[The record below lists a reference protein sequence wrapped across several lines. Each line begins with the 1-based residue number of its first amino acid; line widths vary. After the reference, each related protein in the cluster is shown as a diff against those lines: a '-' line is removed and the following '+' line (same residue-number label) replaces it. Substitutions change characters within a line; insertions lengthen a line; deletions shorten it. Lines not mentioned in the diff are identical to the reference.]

1 MVVPVISVFS
11 FPLPPMLYALDRPD
25 APVTARILGSVVFFV
40 SIAPLSWKLGVNGA
54 AIAFVLGN
62 ITTAVVMVF
71 QLLREYRRVRG
82 ANPA

>member
-1 MVVPVISVFS
+1 
-11 FPLPPMLYALDRPD
+11 
-25 APVTARILGSVVFFV
+25 
-40 SIAPLSWKLGVNGA
+40 VNGA

-62 ITTAVVMVF
+62 IATAVVMVF